1 MGILDNLE
9 MFIEKTE
16 KTEKCHYC
24 QSKAKYSDI
33 AEVNKQK
40 YDVVGVCECHSFKGL
55 SSQNKIHISG
65 SYNGRRVVSETN
77 NEGPIPSPEAIK
89 DLYKVVD

>member
-1 MGILDNLE
+1 MGILDNFE

-16 KTEKCHYC
+16 ETEKCHYC
-24 QSKAKYSDI
+24 QGKAKYSDI

-55 SSQNKIHISG
+55 SS
-65 SYNGRRVVSETN
+65 
-77 NEGPIPSPEAIK
+77 
-89 DLYKVVD
+89 